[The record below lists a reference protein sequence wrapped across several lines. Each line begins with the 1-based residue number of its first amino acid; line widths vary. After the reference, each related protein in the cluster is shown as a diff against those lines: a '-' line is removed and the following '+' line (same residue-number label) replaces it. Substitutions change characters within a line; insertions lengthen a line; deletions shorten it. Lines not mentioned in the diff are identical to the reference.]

1 MVSRSKKPID
11 WQSRSR
17 QNARAAQ
24 LLCEQA
30 PHLPC
35 PIVSRLYYS
44 LHQAAVAKLLESD
57 STRDRWA
64 HEDVWTAT
72 AEKVDRIIGD
82 QLASLYEWRL
92 KADYAKARVTK
103 ENAAQLA
110 SIVLPMVKQLGV
122 DFESAA

>member
-1 MVSRSKKPID
+1 M
-11 WQSRSR
+11 
-17 QNARAAQ
+17 
-24 LLCEQA
+24 
-30 PHLPC
+30 
-35 PIVSRLYYS
+35 SRLYYS